1 MREKRDDEKHQDK
14 KKIKK
19 GNKGSDKIKAK
30 TAKKKNHT
38 KYLKVV
44 DVTGEAQ
51 KIREKNS
58 RENKNIQD
66 KASDRFKGI
75 L

>member
-1 MREKRDDEKHQDK
+1 MRNT
-14 KKIKK
+14 KIKK
-19 GNKGSDKIKAK
+19 RSKRGIKAAIRSK
-30 TAKKKNHT
+30 QKQPKKKNHT